1 MFFCAQECLAQD
13 WFAYVFFCFDE
24 IFKMWSSPDV
34 SFFDW
39 RSLWSV
45 PVEESQLVVDTKE
58 EVLHTSQCGCQY
70 PEAKR
75 LKAVDFFLPPMR
87 IVEHEIANE
96 SRTLIR
102 AAGLLPIIDAV
113 AVKVLSKVYLILW
126 RANLTEK
133 LDELLACNV
142 DSNCS

>member
-1 MFFCAQECLAQD
+1 MFFFVLKSV
-13 WFAYVFFCFDE
+13 WHKIVLPMFFCFDE
-24 IFKMWSSPDV
+24 ILKMWSSPDV
-34 SFFDW
+34 SFLVW

-45 PVEESQLVVDTKE
+45 PVEESQLVVETKE

-87 IVEHEIANE
+87 IVEHKIAIE

-113 AVKVLSKVYLILW
+113 AVKVLSKVYLSLW
-126 RANLTEK
+126 RAHLAEK
-133 LDELLACNV
+133 LDQLLADNV
-142 DSNCS
+142 GCSCL